1 MPLGFQGISF
11 LKMRPKSICCL
22 SIPSSFHRVYYTP
35 FFLCITALPWRAF
48 RKLPY
53 VSCDD
58 SFGFPFIKRRTQ
70 HLGFNHQLCGL
81 CSSGVGGK
89 LIIIHNLC
97 KLHVISLCVCVSVTS
112 SGLRHLSCFFFQYKR
127 RGVYRKREIVN
138 RRRRQSMASEFDWAL
153 VALVICRVSS

>member
-1 MPLGFQGISF
+1 
-11 LKMRPKSICCL
+11 MRPKSICCL

-127 RGVYRKREIVN
+127 RGYTGNERLLTVDVANRWRLNLTGRSWRLSSVASVLNKRNPREQ
-138 RRRRQSMASEFDWAL
+138 R
-153 VALVICRVSS
+153 